1 MLFLI
6 PYCAILSIFYIR
18 GTGLK
23 ICQLCSVDFTLK
35 HFLLPLIDGM
45 QARGWEVISVCSMGP
60 YTSELRSRGYRIEPV
75 MISRSRNP
83 ISGIRSLFALIRFFR
98 RERFDVLHVHTPV
111 AALIGRVAAWV
122 CGIPFVIYT
131 AHGFYFHD
139 EMSNWRRS
147 IYVFLE
153 RFGGRFT
160 HLLFCQSAEDAEV
173 AVLERISPRDR
184 VLTIGNGVDVNRF
197 SPDKV
202 DSPAATRSIL
212 GIPKNAFVVGL
223 IGRQV
228 REKGLVEFLTAVTR
242 LADRFPNLWILLVG
256 ERLASDHAQG
266 LELELAAAND
276 ALGDRL
282 VSLGMRDDIPRLL
295 SVMDL
300 FCLPSWREGMP
311 RTIIEAMMLGKPV
324 LATDIRGSREEVVH
338 EETGLIV
345 PVQSPE
351 AITHAI
357 GRFLLKPDWGRRMGE
372 AGRRRAVRIYDERKV
387 VALQLDKIEKEFS
400 FHRVMGP

>member
-1 MLFLI
+1 MRRM
-6 PYCAILSIFYIR
+6 S
-18 GTGLK
+18 LK

-45 QARGWEVISVCSMGP
+45 KARGWEVISVCSSGP
-60 YTSELRSRGYRIEPV
+60 YISELRSQGYRIESV
-75 MISRSRNP
+75 TISRSNNP
-83 ISGIRSLFALIRFFR
+83 LSGLKSLLALIRFFR

-111 AALIGRVAAWV
+111 AALIGRIAAWL
-122 CGIPFVIYT
+122 CGIPFVVYT

-139 EMSNWRRS
+139 DMPKWKRS

-153 RFGGRFT
+153 RLGGRFT
-160 HLLFCQSAEDAEV
+160 HLLFCQSTEDAEV
-173 AVLERISPRDR
+173 AVLEHISTRDR
-184 VLTIGNGVDVNRF
+184 VLKIGNGVDVERF

-202 DSPAATRSIL
+202 DSPEVTRSLL
-212 GIPKNAFVVGL
+212 GIPKNAFVVGF

-228 REKGLVEFLTAVTR
+228 REKGLVEFLAAATR
-242 LADRFPNLWILLVG
+242 LANRFPDLWILLVG
-256 ERLASDHAQG
+256 ERLASDHQRDV
-266 LELELAAAND
+266 EPELAAARD
-276 ALGDRL
+276 VLGDRL
-282 VSLGMRDDIPRLL
+282 VSLGMRNDIPNLL

-345 PVQSPE
+345 PVRSSE
-351 AITHAI
+351 AISQAI
-357 GRFLLKPDWGRRMGE
+357 ERFLLNSDWGRLLGE
-372 AGRRRAVRIYDERKV
+372 AGRKLSLIH
-387 VALQLDKIEKEFS
+387 I
-400 FHRVMGP
+400 

>member
-1 MLFLI
+1 M
-6 PYCAILSIFYIR
+6 
-18 GTGLK
+18 GLK

-45 QARGWEVISVCSMGP
+45 ESRGWEVISVCSKGP
-60 YTSELRSRGYRIEPV
+60 NISELRRRGYRIEPV
-75 MISRSRNP
+75 AISRSRNP
-83 ISGIRSLFALIRFFR
+83 LSGLQSLLALIRFFR

-111 AALIGRVAAWV
+111 AALIGRIAAWI
-122 CGIPFVIYT
+122 CGIPLVIYT

-139 EMSNWRRS
+139 EMPKWRRS
-147 IYVFLE
+147 IYVLLE
-153 RFGGRFT
+153 RLGGRFT
-160 HLLFCQSAEDAEV
+160 HLLFCQSAEDAET
-173 AVLERISPRDR
+173 AVLERICPRDR
-184 VLTIGNGVDVNRF
+184 VHEIGNGVDVERF
-197 SPDKV
+197 SPDQV
-202 DSPAATRSIL
+202 DPPEVTRSIL
-212 GIPKNAFVVGL
+212 GIPNQAFVVGL

-228 REKGLVEFLTAVTR
+228 REKGLVEFLTAVTI
-242 LADRFPNLWILLVG
+242 LAERFPNLWVLLVG
-256 ERLASDHAQG
+256 ERLASDHARG
-266 LELELAAAND
+266 LDLELAAAHD

-282 VSLGMRDDIPRLL
+282 VSLGMREDVPRLL

-338 EETGLIV
+338 EETGLII

-351 AITHAI
+351 AIGHAI
-357 GRFLLKPDWGRRMGE
+357 ERFLLNPDWGKLLGE

-387 VALQLDKIEKEFS
+387 VALQLNKIDREIS
-400 FHRVMGP
+400 LRRLMRP